1 MSVIQ
6 NELTGF
12 IILFLQLALT
22 GAPASS
28 HIYVFTDAT
37 AKDIALKDTIV
48 ALIRSS
54 KSTVN
59 TDWPPMM
66 LYVHSVFFS
75 EFNLKSLG

>member
-1 MSVIQ
+1 MGKDFPDIFINILKTVVIQ
-6 NELTGF
+6 NELTRF
-12 IILFLQLALT
+12 LILFFQLALT

-28 HIYVFTDAT
+28 YIYVFTDAI

-59 TDWPPMM
+59 TD
-66 LYVHSVFFS
+66 
-75 EFNLKSLG
+75 